1 MIYGVSQSEVF
12 ESPASKLQRS
22 FLKMQ
27 IPRGAGGT
35 PSLLT
40 QEYLGIC
47 ILNSL
52 IKEYS
57 YRWEVQQPLV
67 WGSHWYEKRLC

>member
-1 MIYGVSQSEVF
+1 
-12 ESPASKLQRS
+12 
-22 FLKMQ
+22 MQ